1 MRGRGPPGEG
11 EVPQGSIAGAGSLP
25 GLQVAGFL
33 LRYLQNGSVS
43 KYSHIRRQEPHQ
55 RAEQRQCDL
64 QDGY

>member
-1 MRGRGPPGEG
+1 MRGRGPPGF
-11 EVPQGSIAGAGSLP
+11 VAGAGSLP

-55 RAEQRQCDL
+55 RAEQRQRDI
-64 QDGY
+64 QDG